1 MKNLCLGVSLVG
13 FWPGVALA
21 EVESG
26 RHEPNQAITVTGAG
40 LPLPPGTPA
49 YGSVTIGRE
58 RLTDDASGRVENVL
72 RDVAG
77 FAQFRRSDSRPANP
91 TAQAI
96 TLRALGGNASRRSTV
111 MVDGGPSE
119 DPLVRTSV
127 GLGKRG
133 AVGVEFGGGG
143 INYTQN

>member
-1 MKNLCLGVSLVG
+1 MMLLLERREGRPAIMKNLFLGVALVV
-13 FWPGVALA
+13 FCPGVALA

-26 RHEPNQAITVTGAG
+26 LQEPNQAIIVTGAG

-77 FAQFRRSDSRPANP
+77 FAQFRRSDSRSANP
-91 TAQAI
+91 TAQGI
-96 TLRALGGNASRRSTV
+96 TRSEEHT
-111 MVDGGPSE
+111 SE
-119 DPLVRTSV
+119 LQSLMRTSYAAFC
-127 GLGKRG
+127 LKKK
-133 AVGVEFGGGG
+133 
-143 INYTQN
+143 TQNTTHNYN